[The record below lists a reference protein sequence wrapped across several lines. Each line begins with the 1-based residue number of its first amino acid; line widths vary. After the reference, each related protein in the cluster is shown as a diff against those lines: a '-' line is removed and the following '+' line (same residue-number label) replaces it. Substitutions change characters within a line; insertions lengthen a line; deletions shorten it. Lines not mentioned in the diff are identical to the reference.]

1 MGGENVKIFH
11 TGRQCSALFI
21 VGFLAGIIYV
31 NLMAGQYSGRSDLFS
46 AYFLN
51 QLQNMEVKTGEYLW
65 YLLKARGIPLAI
77 VILISRTRAKKAG
90 AGIFLFWTGISAGVL
105 ISTAILELGIRG
117 SLLCVIGVF
126 PQFLFYIPA
135 ILLILLYCWR
145 WPQCHW
151 ERQKTL
157 FVAGMMVTGIFC
169 ELYINPVLLRVFL
182 KFL

>member
-1 MGGENVKIFH
+1 MKIFH
-11 TGRQCSALFI
+11 TGRQWLALFM

-31 NLMAGQYSGRSDLFS
+31 NLMADQYSGGADLFS
-46 AYFLN
+46 SYFLN
-51 QLQNMEVKTGEYLW
+51 QLQAMEVKTGEYLW

-77 VILISRTRAKKAG
+77 VILISRTRAKKTG
-90 AGIFLFWTGISAGVL
+90 AGIFLLWTGISAGVL

-135 ILLILLYCWR
+135 ILLILLYCWK

-151 ERQKTL
+151 ERQKTV
-157 FVAGMMVTGIFC
+157 FVAWMMLTGIFS
-169 ELYINPVLLRVFL
+169 ELYINPVLLRAFF

>member
-1 MGGENVKIFH
+1 MKIFH
-11 TGRQCSALFI
+11 TGKQCSVLFMA
-21 VGFLAGIIYV
+21 GFLIGIIYV
-31 NLMAGQYSGRSDLFS
+31 NLMAGKYSVKSDLFS

-51 QLQNMEVKTGEYLW
+51 QLQNMEVKTGEYFW
-65 YLLKARGIPLAI
+65 YLLKARGIPLVIA
-77 VILISRTRAKKAG
+77 ILISRTRAKRAG
-90 AGIFLFWTGISAGVL
+90 AGIFLLWTGISGGVL

-117 SLLCVIGVF
+117 SLLCVIGIF

-151 ERQKTL
+151 EKQKTA
-157 FVAGMMVTGIFC
+157 FVAGMTVLGILC
-169 ELYINPVLLRVFL
+169 ELYINPILLRVFL